1 MKPIQKSVV
10 LKTSAATD
18 VLNSGG
24 VISVTGLIPV
34 PKKNL
39 ISIKQIKYK
48 AEVDQVYTVGNSSYT
63 PTASTKYT
71 VEVYDPN
78 RVVAGFSESS
88 KLYSYVTPPNI
99 TTLGATA
106 ALQREAIHAQLVS
119 KINLQTAVNH
129 ATAVSL
135 GSGTGFTV
143 TDSGP
148 YYPVRSQTMTNIL
161 GANLVDTCTNP
172 DGTGFVSGDLTL
184 TTTAVASFGVGSI
197 LATAQTLTDKM
208 FGNLISGEIEW
219 NPQTTGGLP
228 AVSGQNYDGFEIV
241 SLSKQDTPTITG
253 HYTYIDSTQ
262 LVYVD
267 NGTGNSTTNLT
278 GFIAFERAILRNL
291 FELYKD
297 DPSTIYDFFDAGLI
311 ASATYPT
318 TGVAVTTTDNVV
330 MATTGSQGFEWYVN
344 PIGAHTVIT
353 PIVGT
358 GGLSLILDATSQEGL
373 ELSAPILTQC
383 PKEIVVGKQEYSW
396 YGRVNATNYAHLKEF
411 AFGLRKKAAYA
422 VNTVA
427 YDVAST
433 DFASIGVVSAAA
445 TGLINIQTSKAAG
458 GVVST
463 STATTWTSGAHD
475 ILITVDI
482 NGAVRFYID
491 SVDVTSKQATA
502 YTFTAGTHI
511 IPFVDTTLDA
521 NVDAAPLALQV
532 AALPTISWRS

>member
-18 VLNSGG
+18 VTNSGG

-34 PKKNL
+34 PKNNL
-39 ISIKQIKYK
+39 VSIKQIKYK
-48 AEVDQVYTVGNSSYT
+48 AEVDQVVTIGNTSYT

-71 VEVYDPN
+71 VAVYDPN
-78 RVVAGFSESS
+78 RVVAGFSESI
-88 KLYSYVTPPNI
+88 KYYSYVTPPNI
-99 TTLGATA
+99 NTIGATA
-106 ALQREAIHAQLVS
+106 ALQREYIHGQLVS
-119 KINLQTAVNH
+119 KINLQSSVNH
-129 ATAVSL
+129 AVAVSL
-135 GSGTGFTV
+135 GGGTGFTV

-161 GANLVDTCTNP
+161 GANLVEVCTNP
-172 DGTGFVSGDLTL
+172 DGSGFVAADLTV
-184 TTTAVASFGVGSI
+184 TTAAVASFGVGSI

-228 AVSGQNYDGFEIV
+228 AVSGQNYDGFEII

-253 HYTYIDSTQ
+253 HYTYIDCSQ
-262 LVYVD
+262 IVYVD
-267 NGTGNSTTNLT
+267 NGTGSSTANLA
-278 GFIAFERAILRNL
+278 GFIAFERQILRNA
-291 FELYKD
+291 FEVFKN
-297 DPSTIYDFFDAGLI
+297 DPTAIYDFFDAGLI

-318 TGVAVTTTDNVV
+318 DGSAVTTTDNKV
-330 MATTGSQGFEWYVN
+330 MAVTGSQGFEWYVN

-353 PIVGT
+353 PVVGT
-358 GGLSLILDATSQEGL
+358 GGLSLILDATTQEGL
-373 ELSAPILTQC
+373 ELSAPNLTQC
-383 PKEIVVGKQEYSW
+383 PKEVVVGKQEYSF
-396 YGRVNATNYAHLKEF
+396 YGRVSATNYAHLKEF
-411 AFGLRKKAAYA
+411 AFGFRKKAAYA
-422 VNTVA
+422 VNTIA
-427 YDVAST
+427 YDAAGT

-475 ILITVDI
+475 ILVTVDI
-482 NGAVRFYID
+482 NGNVRFYID

-511 IPFVDTTLDA
+511 IPFVDTTLDV
-521 NVDAAPLALQV
+521 NVDAAPLLLQA
-532 AALPTISWRS
+532 AALPSITWRS